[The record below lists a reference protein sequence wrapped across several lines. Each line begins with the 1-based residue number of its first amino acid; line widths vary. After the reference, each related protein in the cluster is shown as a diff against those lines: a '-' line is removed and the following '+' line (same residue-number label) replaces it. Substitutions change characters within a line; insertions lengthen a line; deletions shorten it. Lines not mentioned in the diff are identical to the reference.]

1 MPNTTF
7 IHDGSLPEPTP
18 KSPEAAPVAGRFT
31 PGMFT
36 LIPGTL
42 HEEGA
47 DPRLGV
53 TAIWLDPGHHRMT
66 ISCTGIDHSG
76 LVAHVTERL
85 KSRGINIESAF
96 GARLTRS
103 SGTFFEI
110 AGEPATMQELYDEI
124 THGPLDAPP
133 EGDAPSGGIACE
145 LEVIAPDR
153 SGILYDIARRLDEC
167 RIGIAQM
174 VIQTRAT
181 SQGRRGIVYARLEA
195 PSERARDDFAAK
207 LRDIEDFPRWKC
219 RYDIRDRGPRP
230 ERAAGDGMACPN

>member
-1 MPNTTF
+1 MPASTF
-7 IHDGSLPEPTP
+7 PHDALCQEPAP
-18 KSPEAAPVAGRFT
+18 NSPGEAPAAGRFT
-31 PGMFT
+31 AGMLDSFAQ
-36 LIPGTL
+36 PRP
-42 HEEGA
+42 EDCA

-219 RYDIRDRGPRP
+219 RCDIRDRGPRP